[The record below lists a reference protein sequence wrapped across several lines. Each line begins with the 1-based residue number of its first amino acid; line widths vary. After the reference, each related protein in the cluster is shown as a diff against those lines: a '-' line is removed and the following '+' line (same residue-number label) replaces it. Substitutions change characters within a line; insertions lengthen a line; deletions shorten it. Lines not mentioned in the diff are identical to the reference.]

1 MARVD
6 LMKRMLPALAIALYG
21 CSTTVNM
28 SVPQPNLQTLNLGM
42 PGCAMDCHTTQT
54 ATQSI
59 GPGDVQG
66 ATISSAI
73 TEHRSV
79 GGGN

>member
-1 MARVD
+1 MTRY
-6 LMKRMLPALAIALYG
+6 LLYLIMLSG

-28 SVPQPNLQTLNLGM
+28 AVPQPNLQTINLGM
-42 PGCAMDCHTTQT
+42 PGCAIDCHTTQT

-66 ATISSAI
+66 ATVNS
-73 TEHRSV
+73 TETNTRSF
-79 GGGN
+79 GGGQQ